1 MFDPRAKDLTKLTDT
16 ELTEKIG
23 KLLNRMNFF
32 QQSGHT
38 ASYQQC
44 YNIYQALIQE
54 QMDRIQKSYITDN
67 DQFGDLIDIPKK

>member
-1 MFDPRAKDLTKLTDT
+1 
-16 ELTEKIG
+16 
-23 KLLNRMNFF
+23 MNFF